1 MFKANLASFLAFQH
15 YNCDDKILRNHCIDL
30 NALLSESSSNASATE
45 CQHGNESTQSID
57 SDIEE
62 LNLFTELKTF
72 ARVVP
77 ENATAL
83 QSLRYILKFRLDG
96 AFPNVTTAHILL
108 TVPVTVASAERNFS
122 KLTLI
127 KPYLRLSM
135 TLTQDRLVGLAQISI
150 ENEIA
155 SSLDY
160 ATFID
165 QFASIKARKIN
176 LL

>member
-15 YNCDDKILRNHCIDL
+15 YNCDDKILRNHCTDL

-72 ARVVP
+72 AHVVP

-83 QSLRYILKFRLDG
+83 QSLRYILKFIDG

-108 TVPVTVASAERNFS
+108 TVPVTVASAERSLS
-122 KLTLI
+122 KLKLI
-127 KPYLRLSM
+127 KTYLRSSM
-135 TLTQDRLVGLAQISI
+135 TDLCAQISI
-150 ENEIA
+150 ENDIA

-160 ATFID
+160 GVPH
-165 QFASIKARKIN
+165 
-176 LL
+176 